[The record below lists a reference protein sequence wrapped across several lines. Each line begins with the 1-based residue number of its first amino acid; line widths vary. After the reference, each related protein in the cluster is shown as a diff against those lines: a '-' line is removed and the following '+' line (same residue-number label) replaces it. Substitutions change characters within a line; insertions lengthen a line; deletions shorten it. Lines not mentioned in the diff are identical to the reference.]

1 MITKLNVAETQYVSG
16 GNIWWEI
23 IKWLGQSFAWE
34 HRHEILRA
42 LERIAETEGKNEHE
56 ALETLRASGYTF
68 TSDIP

>member
-1 MITKLNVAETQYVSG
+1 MITKLNVAETQNVSG

-23 IKWLGQSFAWE
+23 VKWLGGNLAWE
-34 HRHEILRA
+34 HRREIYHMLQ
-42 LERIAETEGKNEHE
+42 RIAETEGKNEHE